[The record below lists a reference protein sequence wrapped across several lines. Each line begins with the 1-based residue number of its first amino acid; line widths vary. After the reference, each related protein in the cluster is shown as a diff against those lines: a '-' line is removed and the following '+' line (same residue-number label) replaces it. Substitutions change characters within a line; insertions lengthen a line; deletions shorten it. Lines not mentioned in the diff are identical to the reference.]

1 MGRIENLVR
10 NYERDVGLPWQQ
22 NLAGAQKVWFAVYD
36 KADERRLRA
45 RIGEFEVATKRAGY
59 KWASCDVTD
68 AFAEWMGKEPYAES
82 YFEEPDSLDTN
93 LSDFVAFVAQ
103 RVTAC
108 LESPGVDDRTVV
120 GVYGVASLYG
130 FMRVSQLVAAV
141 ERSIRGRLL
150 VFFPGVHE
158 GNMYRFLDAREGWN
172 YLAVPITSDE
182 GGRER

>member
-10 NYERDVGLPWQQ
+10 NYERDVSLPWQQ
-22 NLAGAQKVWFAVYD
+22 NLAGPQKVWFAVYD

-45 RIGEFEVATKRAGY
+45 RIGEFEVATKRAGHR
-59 KWASCDVTD
+59 WAACDITD
-68 AFAEWMGKEPYAES
+68 AFAEWMGKEPYAEA
-82 YFEEPDSLDTN
+82 YFEDPDSLDTN
-93 LSDFVAFVAQ
+93 LNDFLAHVAG
-103 RVTAC
+103 RVTDA
-108 LESPGVDDRTVV
+108 LEADGVDEQTVV
-120 GVYGVASLYG
+120 AVYGVASLYG

-158 GNMYRFLDAREGWN
+158 GNTYRFLDARDGWN

-182 GGRER
+182 GVRER